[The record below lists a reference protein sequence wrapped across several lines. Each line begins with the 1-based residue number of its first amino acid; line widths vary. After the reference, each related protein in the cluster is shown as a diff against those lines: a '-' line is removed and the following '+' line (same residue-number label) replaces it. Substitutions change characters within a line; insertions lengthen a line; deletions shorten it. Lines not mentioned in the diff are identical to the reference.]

1 MRRSRIPRHVAPF
14 GADRLVIA
22 VEPDE
27 PPGTWSSQARL
38 MEPPPSVSL
47 PERSP
52 IGSFA
57 RQATHAGSPRAPARS
72 RRRSSGLVQGRDL
85 PERCGKWKSARQRF
99 ARWAAAGIW
108 ERVLASL
115 TADPA
120 RPSSTRPAAGSCAA
134 SPSSS
139 PSGASPPSR
148 AARSTDRRAAPRLQP
163 ARWGGHPDRR
173 KVDPAQISCPNS
185 WGMRALTAPRSGAAM
200 RPTRPER
207 VDARKAA
214 RA

>member
-14 GADRLVIA
+14 GADRLVMA

-57 RQATHAGSPRAPARS
+57 RQATHAGSPRTPARS

-85 PERCGKWKSARQRF
+85 PERCGKWESARQRF
-99 ARWAAAGIW
+99 ARRAAAGIW

-120 RPSSTRPAAGSCAA
+120 RARPRHG
-134 SPSSS
+134 PQ
-139 PSGASPPSR
+139 PDR
-148 AARSTDRRAAPRLQP
+148 APLRQARALPAHRHRRERRARPTAALPLAFNQP
-163 ARWGGHPDRR
+163 AGVVIRIGGRSIQPKYLVRIPGDVSVDGTSIGVRHAPD
-173 KVDPAQISCPNS
+173 PP
-185 WGMRALTAPRSGAAM
+185 GTG
-200 RPTRPER
+200 
-207 VDARKAA
+207 
-214 RA
+214 